1 MTFKYRFILSF
12 VLLEIFFILLIVVIN
27 FMAIKNSTNN
37 LIDKSIDSNVNLL
50 EQLIKVP
57 LSIKDTATLDNFFL
71 NSDKLDYVNTII
83 VLDNQSNILTTK
95 YNFEHGSIES
105 ILETRN
111 KKPISINGE
120 NYIIFQKDIFD
131 YDYHLGSMFI
141 IFDVTNSYKLI
152 EENKNLTYFIIIVEI
167 IISTVL
173 SYLIGHRLTIMLSE
187 LTEVA
192 NQIGQN
198 KNPKIPYQDNKDEIG
213 ILSKAL
219 NRMLLDLQIRSRK
232 LKELGTELR
241 KQKNDLLQANIHKD
255 QFLANMSH
263 ELKTPLNSINVISS
277 VMMKNKQGRL
287 DEKQVKNLQIIN
299 SCGNDLLY
307 LINDILDISKIEAG
321 ELNLEIEHVSMI
333 DIFDE
338 MKDIFEPQIISKDVK
353 LLINLDDNLDDIISD
368 AVRIKQIIKNLLSNA
383 IKFTNNGEIL
393 LSGKSLD
400 ENTFELVVKDNGIGI
415 SSDKLLNIFDRFKQ
429 GDGNFN
435 RKYGGTGLGLA
446 ICKELSKMLN
456 GDIFVE
462 SIEGYGTTFT
472 VILSKNIKTA
482 SSISN
487 SNIKKFIPRNKNSL
501 DVEKKITSTN
511 KVNHLESKIKD
522 KDIVTSLK
530 EIKKIILLNQDPISF
545 MHFAVELKKSYELT
559 QINSLDKLEDSL
571 ENNNYD
577 LVIMDLSNIELKDI
591 SDIINNISSKLIV
604 ISDEIDNLEENI
616 TELSNYVCRKPFD
629 KNLLKKEIDQLLS

>member
-198 KNPKIPYQDNKDEIG
+198 KNPKIPYQDNKDD
-213 ILSKAL
+213 A
-219 NRMLLDLQIRSRK
+219 
-232 LKELGTELR
+232 
-241 KQKNDLLQANIHKD
+241 
-255 QFLANMSH
+255 
-263 ELKTPLNSINVISS
+263 PVSI
-277 VMMKNKQGRL
+277 
-287 DEKQVKNLQIIN
+287 
-299 SCGNDLLY
+299 
-307 LINDILDISKIEAG
+307 
-321 ELNLEIEHVSMI
+321 
-333 DIFDE
+333 
-338 MKDIFEPQIISKDVK
+338 
-353 LLINLDDNLDDIISD
+353 
-368 AVRIKQIIKNLLSNA
+368 
-383 IKFTNNGEIL
+383 
-393 LSGKSLD
+393 
-400 ENTFELVVKDNGIGI
+400 
-415 SSDKLLNIFDRFKQ
+415 
-429 GDGNFN
+429 
-435 RKYGGTGLGLA
+435 
-446 ICKELSKMLN
+446 
-456 GDIFVE
+456 
-462 SIEGYGTTFT
+462 
-472 VILSKNIKTA
+472 
-482 SSISN
+482 
-487 SNIKKFIPRNKNSL
+487 
-501 DVEKKITSTN
+501 
-511 KVNHLESKIKD
+511 
-522 KDIVTSLK
+522 
-530 EIKKIILLNQDPISF
+530 
-545 MHFAVELKKSYELT
+545 
-559 QINSLDKLEDSL
+559 
-571 ENNNYD
+571 
-577 LVIMDLSNIELKDI
+577 
-591 SDIINNISSKLIV
+591 
-604 ISDEIDNLEENI
+604 
-616 TELSNYVCRKPFD
+616 
-629 KNLLKKEIDQLLS
+629 